1 MSTHNIHFPGGI
13 RKILVLLG
21 CKKRGDLSGAM
32 NLVIEPILAGETL
45 KKVVC
50 KQCRPRSDATECSL

>member
-50 KQCRPRSDATECSL
+50 K